1 MEIRNLIK
9 VTAFVLFSLFL
20 VSFYRMASKREVVED
35 EIQLGINKGLITSP
49 TSMRMYELIEKY
61 SDKYD
66 VPKYIAYNVA
76 FKETRYQGPFHWN
89 YNPSQVSCVGA
100 LGPMQIMPGTAKMI
114 AKKHIDNDELM
125 NNLKT
130 NMEISMKLLNN
141 LYKQY
146 KSWSIACGCYNTG
159 RPIVNEYA
167 LFCVN
172 NKDYR
177 RNWKYIR

>member
-89 YNPSQVSCVGA
+89 YNP
-100 LGPMQIMPGTAKMI
+100 K
-114 AKKHIDNDELM
+114 
-125 NNLKT
+125 
-130 NMEISMKLLNN
+130 
-141 LYKQY
+141 
-146 KSWSIACGCYNTG
+146 
-159 RPIVNEYA
+159 
-167 LFCVN
+167 
-172 NKDYR
+172 
-177 RNWKYIR
+177 

>member
-1 MEIRNLIK
+1 
-9 VTAFVLFSLFL
+9 
-20 VSFYRMASKREVVED
+20 
-35 EIQLGINKGLITSP
+35 
-49 TSMRMYELIEKY
+49 
-61 SDKYD
+61 
-66 VPKYIAYNVA
+66 
-76 FKETRYQGPFHWN
+76 
-89 YNPSQVSCVGA
+89 
-100 LGPMQIMPGTAKMI
+100 MPGTAKMI